1 MFLNTYKYNSV
12 KKKPIIYSC
21 MECWILLINLL
32 TTKNIHLTKSLIL
45 CSYTC
50 MYWRQ
55 WGKSI
60 IHQTSYISY
69 FRIHII
75 QEIIFCVIFSRC
87 LSDEMKF
94 RISGIKIES
103 KRHYNWINEIKK
115 MAGVCSIG
123 PSEDSYDASPTGS
136 RRESDVNATSCSGC
150 QVYPEDDKRNLQI
163 SDGKTKGES
172 KCPNCGLR
180 TLKIVTSLV
189 CGILLGIGL
198 EKARGMLKI
207 KESLSLML

>member
-1 MFLNTYKYNSV
+1 
-12 KKKPIIYSC
+12 
-21 MECWILLINLL
+21 
-32 TTKNIHLTKSLIL
+32 
-45 CSYTC
+45 
-50 MYWRQ
+50 
-55 WGKSI
+55 
-60 IHQTSYISY
+60 
-69 FRIHII
+69 
-75 QEIIFCVIFSRC
+75 
-87 LSDEMKF
+87 
-94 RISGIKIES
+94 
-103 KRHYNWINEIKK
+103 

-136 RRESDVNATSCSGC
+136 RRESDVNPTSCSSC

-163 SDGKTKGES
+163 SDRKTNGES

-180 TLKIVTSLV
+180 TLKIVTSLI